1 MEFLVEFDIR
11 VPEGTPEA
19 EVEQRMSAKA
29 AALAGWAREGH
40 LVRLWRP
47 PVAPGE
53 RKALGLYRA
62 DGEAQLDG
70 LLGALPLN
78 GWMRISVTLARA
90 APNDPSSSRTRLLQ
104 LPDPRL
110 TLVYRLDAT
119 IGEALYLGDFPQ
131 GHRRIV
137 PLTGGTFTGRV
148 HGEHDHQPED

>member
-1 MEFLVEFDIR
+1 M
-11 VPEGTPEA
+11 
-19 EVEQRMSAKA
+19 
-29 AALAGWAREGH
+29 
-40 LVRLWRP
+40 RLWRP

-53 RKALGLYRA
+53 RKGLGLYRA

-78 GWMRISVTLARA
+78 GWMRISVTPLE
-90 APNDPSSSRTRLLQ
+90 PHSNDPSSSRTRLLQ

-119 IGEALYLGDFPQ
+119 IGEALDLGDFPQ

>member
-1 MEFLVEFDIR
+1 M
-11 VPEGTPEA
+11 
-19 EVEQRMSAKA
+19 
-29 AALAGWAREGH
+29 
-40 LVRLWRP
+40 RLWRP

-78 GWMRISVTLARA
+78 GWMRISVTPARA

-110 TLVYRLDAT
+110 TLVYRLDDRLFTSYLIDLVTSVLTTTPSRETLELLDASSRRRA
-119 IGEALYLGDFPQ
+119 EA
-131 GHRRIV
+131 
-137 PLTGGTFTGRV
+137 
-148 HGEHDHQPED
+148 